1 MNNKKP
7 ENHPLPPSHAAAVTH
22 ALCMALAD
30 IVRDEVNATV
40 SRRTLLKATGLA
52 QAAEVFAAE
61 VVHFFGNRQ
70 GEDEDLL
77 EALEARYTETKK

>member
-1 MNNKKP
+1 MSNKKP
-7 ENHPLPPSHAAAVTH
+7 DTLPLPPSHAAAVTH

-30 IVRDEVNATV
+30 VMRDEVNAIV

-70 GEDEDLL
+70 GKDEDLL
-77 EALEARYTETKK
+77 EAIEARYMEVKK